1 VREADTDQALPESEG
16 ERLMDVKYLKGGLL
30 VHRTMNQAELAE
42 LLTEPDVVL
51 LSVNQGKVY
60 TGKKKC
66 RRG

>member
-1 VREADTDQALPESEG
+1 
-16 ERLMDVKYLKGGLL
+16 MDVKYLKGGLL